1 PGCGPSGTGRCP
13 GWKTCVR
20 RRVRAK
26 GRDSGSQ
33 GKAAPREL
41 DGDLLLVDLAQVVGP
56 IPDGLDGIVVLLR
69 RHPPYP
75 RDADGAGRGGEDDA
89 PEARVRRPGEEVAG
103 SLDVQI
109 VHLARVGR
117 VAAYQAGQMIE
128 PLDTGKGA
136 ADRVGVTDVALD
148 HLRVREWQAGAHEDA
163 HVMSFLAQHRQQ
175 RGSQESSG
183 AG

>member
-1 PGCGPSGTGRCP
+1 MAGPPEFVATSLP
-13 GWKTCVR
+13 V
-20 RRVRAK
+20 
-26 GRDSGSQ
+26 
-33 GKAAPREL
+33 
-41 DGDLLLVDLAQVVGP
+41 DLLQSVGP
-56 IPDGLDGIVVLLR
+56 IPAALEGIVVPLR

-163 HVMSFLAQHRQQ
+163 HVMSFLAQHR
-175 RGSQESSG
+175 
-183 AG
+183 